1 MSERKI
7 VFRVLSVGFMILV
20 AVFLLLFIYV
30 DMKWRELRML
40 AINPMHTVIAT
51 GIMLLIG
58 IGVYIVRNRKNKD
71 C

>member
-30 DMKWRELRML
+30 DMKWRGLRML

-58 IGVYIVRNRKNKD
+58 IGVYIVRNRKK
-71 C
+71 